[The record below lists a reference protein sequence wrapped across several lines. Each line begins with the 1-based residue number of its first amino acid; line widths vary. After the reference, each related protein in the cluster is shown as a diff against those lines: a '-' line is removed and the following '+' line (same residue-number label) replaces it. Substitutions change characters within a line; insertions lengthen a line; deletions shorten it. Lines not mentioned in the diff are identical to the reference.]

1 MCFKRFFN
9 RFMDGEQRDFIKK
22 GITIEEPTS
31 EEPTNDVPISEK
43 PTNDEP
49 TSEGPNI
56 DVPISEEP
64 TIDVPA
70 TDEPTSNGPKPQ
82 ESVNVPNAKCGSDY
96 CFAVESYL
104 GQSPILSV
112 KYVDDEGDLLLCEDE
127 PKSIKGKPSV
137 AREWWMEVELPDR
150 VYRFQCYVNAD
161 PRTLWKNI
169 PSDQKVKSDKDYKAI
184 TTPYVDIIAV
194 SYRGR
199 SHANTGKYRDDDY
212 FIEMVNGMAI
222 SVVADGAGSAEFSS
236 TGSKLFCQS
245 TGQKM
250 VSLLTEKK
258 DQLLE
263 LLHRINPNP
272 QDETWKNNKEELVQ
286 YMYDILPAAA
296 LYGKQQL
303 VKLSEERHLP
313 LKKFHTTALLTFVL
327 PISDDFWFCAS
338 FQVGDGLTVAL
349 SDNKLTLLGVPD
361 KGSFPGETVFV
372 TSDSVF
378 NAPMSLI
385 KRVKICFCHSKP
397 TIVSVTDGVTDS
409 YFADLD
415 INQVNSWQKLL
426 SEIQNENGKF
436 KAADVICD
444 WLDYYT
450 YQEHDDKTMV
460 IIQFK

>member
-1 MCFKRFFN
+1 
-9 RFMDGEQRDFIKK
+9 MDSEQRDYIEK
-22 GITIEEPTS
+22 GITVEEPTS
-31 EEPTNDVPISEK
+31 EELI
-43 PTNDEP
+43 
-49 TSEGPNI
+49 I
-56 DVPISEEP
+56 DVPITEEP
-64 TIDVPA
+64 TIDVPTIDVPTIDVPTIDVPTIDEPA
-70 TDEPTSNGPKPQ
+70 TDEPAINGSKHQ
-82 ESVNVPNAKCGSDY
+82 ESVSIPNAKCGSDY

-112 KYVDDEGDLLLCEDE
+112 KYVDDECDLLLCEEE
-127 PKSIKGKPSV
+127 PKSIKGKPNV

-150 VYRFQCYVNAD
+150 VYHFQCYVNAD

-169 PSDQKVKSDKDYKAI
+169 PSDQKVKTDKDYKAI
-184 TTPYVDIIAV
+184 TTPSVDMIAV

-212 FIEMVNGMAI
+212 FIEMVNGMAMSI
-222 SVVADGAGSAEFSS
+222 VADGAGSAEFSS

-245 TGQKM
+245 TGKKM
-250 VSLLTEKK
+250 VCLLTEKK
-258 DQLLE
+258 DQLLD
-263 LLHRINPNP
+263 LLHRINP

-303 VKLSEERHLP
+303 VKLSEERQLP

-327 PISDDFWFCAS
+327 PISNDCWFCAS
-338 FQVGDGLTVAL
+338 FQVGDGLTVSL
-349 SDNKLTLLGVPD
+349 SDNKLTVLGVPD
-361 KGSFPGETVFV
+361 KGSFPGETVFI

-378 NAPMSLI
+378 NDPISLI
-385 KRVKICFCHSKP
+385 KRVKVCFCHSKP
-397 TIVSVTDGVTDS
+397 TIVSVTDGVVDS

-415 INQVNSWQKLL
+415 IYQIENWQKLL
-426 SEIQNENGKF
+426 SEIQNENGEF